1 MCRVKL
7 DQNLIISQFMD
18 LPVGDLRLRISHSF
32 FSICALCCLEGDDH
46 KSQGLGNWLSNI
58 SNTHS
63 CCKEQK
69 HWCRCLSTS
78 VNILVKRKSHCANK
92 FFSKDEWNAHYMINE
107 WMKKMEKINRLWSS
121 ITLYPSLGLI
131 FLSFSSLSVVNVSS
145 YRCSSPASPYV
156 CLIFTFTYSMISWLT
171 HLLLINHK
179 FHYLSTLPV
188 TISVRQ
194 VTLKKYLATQ
204 IMCATPK
211 NNFCPL

>member
-69 HWCRCLSTS
+69 HWCCCLSTF
-78 VNILVKRKSHCANK
+78 VNILAKRKSHCANK
-92 FFSKDEWNAHYMINE
+92 FFSKDEWNAHYE
-107 WMKKMEKINRLWSS
+107 WMSEKNGENKQIVIINNSLAQSGSYFSLFLFPVSGKRFFIQVLLPSVS
-121 ITLYPSLGLI
+121 ICLPDIHTHI
-131 FLSFSSLSVVNVSS
+131 FKDQLVN
-145 YRCSSPASPYV
+145 SPAP
-156 CLIFTFTYSMISWLT
+156 
-171 HLLLINHK
+171 HK

-188 TISVRQ
+188 TINVRQ